1 MATVEKTQSFRD
13 LTALR
18 DAEGINNSRSNVRQY
33 KDLDMFFTKRSRDR
47 DVNVI
52 TNVTAVKRSVR
63 NLILTN
69 FYEKPFH
76 PEIGSGVRELLFEIA
91 SPLTSLAISQ
101 AVTDVINNYEPR
113 ASLNFVDVNAQLDNN
128 AYDISIN
135 FSIVNGPPESVDLAL
150 TMELIR

>member
-1 MATVEKTQSFRD
+1 VQA
-13 LTALR
+13 
-18 DAEGINNSRSNVRQY
+18 I
-33 KDLDMFFTKRSRDR
+33 
-47 DVNVI
+47 
-52 TNVTAVKRSVR
+52 KRSVR
-63 NLILTN
+63 NLVLTN

>member
-1 MATVEKTQSFRD
+1 MAVARTRNSFTVS
-13 LTALR
+13 
-18 DAEGINNSRSNVRQY
+18 DAENKNNSSLNSRVYS
-33 KDLDMFFTKRSRDR
+33 DLDLFFTKRSVDK
-47 DVNVI
+47 DVNTL
-52 TNVTAVKRSVR
+52 TNVQAIKRSVR
-63 NLILTN
+63 NLVLTN

>member
-1 MATVEKTQSFRD
+1 MAAARTRNSFTVS
-13 LTALR
+13 
-18 DAEGINNSRSNVRQY
+18 DAENKNNSSLNSRVYS
-33 KDLDMFFTKRSRDR
+33 DLDLFFTKRSVDK
-47 DVNVI
+47 DVNTL
-52 TNVTAVKRSVR
+52 TNVQAIKRSVR
-63 NLILTN
+63 NLVLTN

>member
-1 MATVEKTQSFRD
+1 MAVARTRNSFTVS
-13 LTALR
+13 
-18 DAEGINNSRSNVRQY
+18 DAENKNNSSLNSRVYS
-33 KDLDMFFTKRSRDR
+33 DLDLFFTKRSVDK
-47 DVNVI
+47 DVSTL
-52 TNVTAVKRSVR
+52 TNVQAIKRSVR
-63 NLILTN
+63 NLVLTN

>member
-1 MATVEKTQSFRD
+1 MAAARTRNSFTVS
-13 LTALR
+13 
-18 DAEGINNSRSNVRQY
+18 DAENKNNSSLNSRVYS
-33 KDLDMFFTKRSRDR
+33 DLDLFFTKRSVDK
-47 DVNVI
+47 DVNTL
-52 TNVTAVKRSVR
+52 TNVQAIKRSVR
-63 NLILTN
+63 NLVLTN

-135 FSIVNGPPESVDLAL
+135 FSIVNGPPESVDLVL

>member
-1 MATVEKTQSFRD
+1 MAVARTRNSFTVS
-13 LTALR
+13 
-18 DAEGINNSRSNVRQY
+18 DAENNSSLNSRVYS
-33 KDLDMFFTKRSRDR
+33 DLDLFFTKRSVDK
-47 DVNVI
+47 DVNTL
-52 TNVTAVKRSVR
+52 TNVQAIKRSVR
-63 NLILTN
+63 NLVLTN

>member
-1 MATVEKTQSFRD
+1 MAAARTRNSFTVS
-13 LTALR
+13 
-18 DAEGINNSRSNVRQY
+18 DAENKNNSSLNSRVYS
-33 KDLDMFFTKRSRDR
+33 DLDLFFTKRSVDK
-47 DVNVI
+47 DVNTL
-52 TNVTAVKRSVR
+52 TNVQAIKRSVR
-63 NLILTN
+63 NLVLTN

-128 AYDISIN
+128 AYDITIN
-135 FSIVNGPPESVDLAL
+135 VSIVNGPPESVDLAL

>member
-1 MATVEKTQSFRD
+1 MAVARTRNSFTVS
-13 LTALR
+13 
-18 DAEGINNSRSNVRQY
+18 DAENKNNSSLNSRVYS
-33 KDLDMFFTKRSRDR
+33 DLDLFFTKRSVDK
-47 DVNVI
+47 DVNTL
-52 TNVTAVKRSVR
+52 TNVQAIKRSVR
-63 NLILTN
+63 NLVLTN

-128 AYDISIN
+128 ASDISIN

>member
-1 MATVEKTQSFRD
+1 MAAARTRNSFTVS
-13 LTALR
+13 
-18 DAEGINNSRSNVRQY
+18 DAENKNNSSLNSRVYS
-33 KDLDMFFTKRSRDR
+33 DLDLFFTKRSVDK
-47 DVNVI
+47 DVNTL
-52 TNVTAVKRSVR
+52 TNVQAIKRSVR
-63 NLILTN
+63 NLVLTN

-135 FSIVNGPPESVDLAL
+135 FSIVNGPPEAVDLAL

>member
-1 MATVEKTQSFRD
+1 MAVARTRNSFTVS
-13 LTALR
+13 
-18 DAEGINNSRSNVRQY
+18 DAENKNNSSLNSRVYS
-33 KDLDMFFTKRSRDR
+33 DLDLFFTKRSVDK
-47 DVNVI
+47 DVNTL
-52 TNVTAVKRSVR
+52 TNVQAIKRSVR
-63 NLILTN
+63 NLVLTN

-150 TMELIR
+150 TMEIIR

>member
-1 MATVEKTQSFRD
+1 MAAARTRNSFTVS
-13 LTALR
+13 
-18 DAEGINNSRSNVRQY
+18 DAENKNNSSLNSRVYS
-33 KDLDMFFTKRSRDR
+33 DLDLFFTKRSVDK
-47 DVNVI
+47 DVNTL
-52 TNVTAVKRSVR
+52 TNVQAIKRSVR
-63 NLILTN
+63 NLVLTN

-76 PEIGSGVRELLFEIA
+76 PEIGSGVRELVFEIA

-135 FSIVNGPPESVDLAL
+135 FSIVNGPPEAVDLAL

>member
-1 MATVEKTQSFRD
+1 MATVEKTGNFKD
-13 LTALR
+13 LSASQDFEST
-18 DAEGINNSRSNVRQY
+18 NNSPIIARAYS
-33 KDLDMFFTKRSRDR
+33 DLDLFFTKRSVDK
-47 DVNVI
+47 DVNTL
-52 TNVTAVKRSVR
+52 TNVQAIKRSVR
-63 NLILTN
+63 NLVLTN

-135 FSIVNGPPESVDLAL
+135 FSIVNGPPESVVLAL